1 MFPPFFYYLTKT
13 SKEVNNIFVKIGR
26 ALHVAT
32 RFESYCKALNTL
44 LDVKSSA
51 NKGDLSLGN
60 DDQVNKFINKIQKIS
75 LNKHIKSI
83 LNSLNLGDDISK
95 LIFNANNARNYIAH
109 EITLGMEQNIEND
122 ASFWEAKYEEIND
135 SITKILNAEFVIILI
150 IALVTHDSLPPP
162 NYIEKNKLWV
172 LS

>member
-13 SKEVNNIFVKIGR
+13 SSEVNNIFVKIGR
-26 ALHVAT
+26 ALYVAT
-32 RFESYCKALNTL
+32 RFESYCRSLNFL
-44 LDVKSSA
+44 LDAKSST

-60 DDQVNKFINKIQKIS
+60 DDQVNKFVNKIQKLS

-95 LIFNANNARNYIAH
+95 LIFNANGARNYIAH

-122 ASFWEAKYEEIND
+122 ASFWEAKYKEIDD
-135 SITKILNAEFVIILI
+135 SITKILSAEFVVILM
-150 IALVTHDSLPPP
+150 IALVTHEDLPPT